1 MWMAKNSTPWGW
13 LSLGLLLAGAG
24 IYAGCRPLPWMPWGA
39 ALPTMPGWLLFGL
52 PDGLWA
58 AAFAAALLEV
68 LPARSAAWSSWSPAG
83 YLLLTEGL
91 QGMGLWPGTAD
102 LLDVAWGFGGCGF
115 IFCIYYLQKAW
126 KTGKEKQLTC
136 L

>member
-1 MWMAKNSTPWGW
+1 MKGNNRYWA
-13 LSLGLLLAGAG
+13 LVSLFLLGAGFGIYGLL
-24 IYAGCRPLPWMPWGA
+24 RPLPWMPWPGIA
-39 ALPTMPGWLLFGL
+39 GGLPHWLLYGL

-58 AAFAAALLEV
+58 AAFAAALLGV
-68 LPARSAAWSSWSPAG
+68 APSGTGAG
-83 YLLLTEGL
+83 LIWRPTGFLMLQELL
-91 QGMGLWPGTAD
+91 QHFGLWPGTAD
-102 LLDVAWGFGGCGF
+102 LLDVAWGLGGCGF